1 MSPRPMAPS
10 GPPPAASASP
20 PTTTPHATPTTTPHA
35 TAGAS
40 LPLPLAG
47 EGRGEGRRTA
57 PPLTLGRDRGNRT
70 LRYLALAA
78 VAIVMLYPL
87 LWLVGASFKSNAEI
101 FSSAGFWPDRLDFGA
116 YAKGWKTSTEYTFAT
131 YFLNSFLITLPR
143 IVVTV
148 ISCVLVA
155 YAFAR
160 FEFWGRKLL
169 FSIMIATMMLP
180 LIVLRL
186 PQYLVFREIG
196 WLDSYL
202 PLIVP
207 SAFATDTFFV
217 FMLVQFLRGIPRDME
232 EAAQIDGCNALQ
244 LLWHI
249 IVPLL
254 KPAIIS
260 VIVFQFIWT
269 MNDFMGPLIYLA
281 SVEKYPVSLAL
292 KMSIGATEEV
302 EWANVIAIS
311 VVALIP
317 SVAVF
322 FAAQKHFIEG
332 ATSSG
337 VKG

>member
-1 MSPRPMAPS
+1 MSL
-10 GPPPAASASP
+10 GQL
-20 PTTTPHATPTTTPHA
+20 TP
-35 TAGAS
+35 GAERAN
-40 LPLPLAG
+40 LV
-47 EGRGEGRRTA
+47 
-57 PPLTLGRDRGNRT
+57 
-70 LRYLALAA
+70 LRYVALAS
-78 VAIVMLYPL
+78 VGIVMLYPL
-87 LWLVGASFKSNAEI
+87 IWLVGASFKSNAEI
-101 FSSAGFWPDRLDFGA
+101 FTEVGFWPSRFDFTA

-131 YFLNSFLITLPR
+131 YFLNSFAIVVPR
-143 IVVTV
+143 IIVTV

-160 FEFWGRKLL
+160 FEFWGKKFL
-169 FSIMIATMMLP
+169 FSIMVGTMMLP
-180 LIVLRL
+180 LIILRL
-186 PQYLVFREIG
+186 PQYLMFKELG

-202 PLIVP
+202 PLILP

-217 FMLVQFLRGIPRDME
+217 FMLVQFLRSIPRDME

-254 KPAIIS
+254 RPAIIS

-311 VVALIP
+311 VLALVP

-337 VKG
+337 IKG

>member
-1 MSPRPMAPS
+1 MSRSLDSS
-10 GPPPAASASP
+10 GLSDRASRAQTLVR
-20 PTTTPHATPTTTPHA
+20 TTLLL
-35 TAGAS
+35 S
-40 LPLPLAG
+40 V
-47 EGRGEGRRTA
+47 
-57 PPLTLGRDRGNRT
+57 
-70 LRYLALAA
+70 A
-78 VAIVMLYPL
+78 VVMLYPL
-87 LWLVGASFKSNAEI
+87 LWLIGASFKSNAQI
-101 FSSAGFWPDRLDFGA
+101 FSEVGFWPDSFDFGS

-131 YFLNSFLITLPR
+131 YFANSFLITVPR
-143 IVVTV
+143 IAVTV

-155 YAFAR
+155 YGFAR
-160 FEFWGRKLL
+160 FEFTGKKLL
-169 FSIMIATMMLP
+169 FGIMIGTMMLP
-180 LIVLRL
+180 MIVLRL
-186 PQYLVFREIG
+186 PQYLMFKEMG
-196 WLDSYL
+196 WLDTYL
-202 PLIVP
+202 PLIIP

-232 EAAQIDGCNALQ
+232 EAAVIDGCNSLQ

-317 SVAVF
+317 SVTVF
-322 FAAQKHFIEG
+322 FLAQRHFIEG
-332 ATSSG
+332 ASSSG
-337 VKG
+337 IKG

>member
-1 MSPRPMAPS
+1 MSAAMDTKERAP
-10 GPPPAASASP
+10 
-20 PTTTPHATPTTTPHA
+20 
-35 TAGAS
+35 
-40 LPLPLAG
+40 L
-47 EGRGEGRRTA
+47 
-57 PPLTLGRDRGNRT
+57 
-70 LRYLALAA
+70 LRYLILGCIAL
-78 VAIVMLYPL
+78 IMLYPL
-87 LWLVGASFKSNAEI
+87 IWLVGASFKSNTEI
-101 FSSAGFWPDRLDFGA
+101 FSSAGFLPNRLDFSA
-116 YAKGWKTSTEYTFAT
+116 YAAGWKTSTEYTFAT
-131 YFLNSFLITLPR
+131 YFLNSFLITVPK
-143 IVVTV
+143 IIVTV

-160 FEFWGRKLL
+160 FEFWGKKLM
-169 FSIMIATMMLP
+169 FGIMVSTMMLP
-180 LIVLRL
+180 LIILRM
-186 PQYLVFREIG
+186 PQYLMFREFG
-196 WLDSYL
+196 WLDTYL

-217 FMLVQFLRGIPRDME
+217 FMLVQFLRAIPRDME
-232 EAAQIDGCNALQ
+232 EAALIDGCNALQ

-281 SVEKYPVSLAL
+281 SVENYPVSLAL

-302 EWANVIAIS
+302 EWGHVIAIS
-311 VVALIP
+311 VVALLP
-317 SVAVF
+317 SIAVF

>member
-1 MSPRPMAPS
+1 MSGTSSDAMEQS
-10 GPPPAASASP
+10 G
-20 PTTTPHATPTTTPHA
+20 
-35 TAGAS
+35 
-40 LPLPLAG
+40 
-47 EGRGEGRRTA
+47 RT
-57 PPLTLGRDRGNRT
+57 RWV
-70 LRYLALAA
+70 RYLVLAL
-78 VAIVMLYPL
+78 VAFVMLYPL
-87 LWLVGASFKSNAEI
+87 LWLIGASFKSNQQI
-101 FSSAGFWPDRLDFGA
+101 FTEVGFWPQNIDFKA

-131 YFLNSFLITLPR
+131 YFLNSFLIAIPR
-143 IVVTV
+143 IIVTV

-160 FEFWGRKLL
+160 F
-169 FSIMIATMMLP
+169 
-180 LIVLRL
+180 
-186 PQYLVFREIG
+186 
-196 WLDSYL
+196 DSYL
-202 PLIVP
+202 PMIVP
-207 SAFATDTFFV
+207 SAFATDTFFI
-217 FMLVQFLRGIPRDME
+217 FMLVQFLRSIPRDME
-232 EAAQIDGCNALQ
+232 EAAQIDGCNSLQ

-249 IVPLL
+249 IVPML

-269 MNDFMGPLIYLA
+269 MNDFMSPLIYLA

-322 FAAQKHFIEG
+322 FAAQRHFIEG

-337 VKG
+337 IKG

>member
-1 MSPRPMAPS
+1 MSTAHADHAERSRALLR
-10 GPPPAASASP
+10 
-20 PTTTPHATPTTTPHA
+20 TTV
-35 TAGAS
+35 
-40 LPLPLAG
+40 LL
-47 EGRGEGRRTA
+47 
-57 PPLTLGRDRGNRT
+57 
-70 LRYLALAA
+70 A
-78 VAIVMLYPL
+78 VAVLMLYPL
-87 LWLVGASFKSNAEI
+87 LWLVGASFKTNTEI
-101 FSSAGFWPDRLDFGA
+101 FTEAGFWPSKFDFSA

-131 YFLNSFLITLPR
+131 YFLNSFLITVPR
-143 IVVTV
+143 IIVTV

-160 FEFWGRKLL
+160 FDFWGKKLL
-169 FSIMIATMMLP
+169 FGVMVGTMMLP

-186 PQYLVFREIG
+186 PQYLMFKELG
-196 WLDSYL
+196 WLDTYL

-232 EAAQIDGCNALQ
+232 EAALIDGCNAVQ
-244 LLWHI
+244 MLLYI

-260 VIVFQFIWT
+260 VVVFQFIWT
-269 MNDFMGPLIYLA
+269 MNDFMGPLIYLS

-322 FAAQKHFIEG
+322 FMAQKHFIEG
-332 ATSSG
+332 ASSSG
-337 VKG
+337 IKG

>member
-1 MSPRPMAPS
+1 MSTAHAEHAERSRALLR
-10 GPPPAASASP
+10 
-20 PTTTPHATPTTTPHA
+20 TTV
-35 TAGAS
+35 
-40 LPLPLAG
+40 LL
-47 EGRGEGRRTA
+47 
-57 PPLTLGRDRGNRT
+57 
-70 LRYLALAA
+70 A
-78 VAIVMLYPL
+78 VAVVMLYPL
-87 LWLVGASFKSNAEI
+87 LWLVGASFKSNTEI
-101 FSSAGFWPDRLDFGA
+101 FTEVGFWPSRLDFGS

-131 YFLNSFLITLPR
+131 YFLNSFLITVPR

-160 FEFWGRKLL
+160 FEFWGKKLL
-169 FSIMIATMMLP
+169 FSIMVGTMMLP

-186 PQYLVFREIG
+186 PQYLMFKEIG

-232 EAAQIDGCNALQ
+232 EAALIDGCNAVQMLV
-244 LLWHI
+244 HI

-260 VIVFQFIWT
+260 VVVFQFIWT
-269 MNDFMGPLIYLA
+269 MNDFMGPLIYLS

-322 FAAQKHFIEG
+322 FMAQKHFIEG
-332 ATSSG
+332 ASSSG
-337 VKG
+337 IKG

>member
-1 MSPRPMAPS
+1 MSTA
-10 GPPPAASASP
+10 
-20 PTTTPHATPTTTPHA
+20 HAEHA
-35 TAGAS
+35 ERS
-40 LPLPLAG
+40 
-47 EGRGEGRRTA
+47 
-57 PPLTLGRDRGNRT
+57 RT
-70 LRYLALAA
+70 LLRTTALLA
-78 VAIVMLYPL
+78 VAVVMLYPL
-87 LWLVGASFKSNAEI
+87 LWLVGASFKTNTEI
-101 FSSAGFWPDRLDFGA
+101 FTEVGFWPSRFDFGGFV
-116 YAKGWKTSTEYTFAT
+116 KGWKTSTEYTFAT
-131 YFLNSFLITLPR
+131 YFLNSFLITVPR
-143 IVVTV
+143 IIVTV

-160 FEFWGRKLL
+160 FEFYGKKLL
-169 FSIMIATMMLP
+169 FSIMVGTMMLP

-186 PQYLVFREIG
+186 PQYLMFKEIG
-196 WLDSYL
+196 WLDTYL

-232 EAAQIDGCNALQ
+232 EAALIDGCNALQ
-244 LLWHI
+244 MLIYI

-269 MNDFMGPLIYLA
+269 MNDFMGPLIYLS

-322 FAAQKHFIEG
+322 FMAQKHFIEG
-332 ATSSG
+332 ASSSG
-337 VKG
+337 IKG

>member
-1 MSPRPMAPS
+1 MSGYASSPS
-10 GPPPAASASP
+10 STDPSSTRVPW
-20 PTTTPHATPTTTPHA
+20 
-35 TAGAS
+35 
-40 LPLPLAG
+40 
-47 EGRGEGRRTA
+47 
-57 PPLTLGRDRGNRT
+57 
-70 LRYLALAA
+70 LRYLALGA
-78 VAIVMLYPL
+78 VSLVMLYPL
-87 LWLVGASFKSNAEI
+87 IWLIGATFKSNAEI
-101 FSSAGFWPDRLDFGA
+101 FTEIGFIPSRLSFEA

-160 FEFWGRKLL
+160 FEFFAKKTL
-169 FSIMIATMMLP
+169 FAVMVGTMMLP

-186 PQYLVFREIG
+186 PQYLMFREVG
-196 WLDSYL
+196 MLDSYW
-202 PLIVP
+202 PLILP

-232 EAAQIDGCNALQ
+232 EAAMIDGCNAIQ
-244 LLWHI
+244 MLWHI

-317 SVAVF
+317 SVLVF

-337 VKG
+337 IKG

>member
-1 MSPRPMAPS
+1 MS
-10 GPPPAASASP
+10 AASSDAMEQS
-20 PTTTPHATPTTTPHA
+20 
-35 TAGAS
+35 
-40 LPLPLAG
+40 
-47 EGRGEGRRTA
+47 GRTRW
-57 PPLTLGRDRGNRT
+57 
-70 LRYLALAA
+70 LRYLVLAL
-78 VAIVMLYPL
+78 VAFVMLYPL
-87 LWLVGASFKSNAEI
+87 LWLIGASFKSNQQI
-101 FSSAGFWPDRLDFGA
+101 FTEVGFWPQNIDFKA

-131 YFLNSFLITLPR
+131 YFLNSFLIAIPR
-143 IVVTV
+143 IIVTV

-160 FEFWGRKLL
+160 IDFWGKKFL
-169 FSIMIATMMLP
+169 FSVMVATMMLP

-186 PQYLVFREIG
+186 PQYLVFRELG

-202 PLIVP
+202 PMIVP
-207 SAFATDTFFV
+207 SAFATDTFFI
-217 FMLVQFLRGIPRDME
+217 FMLVQFLRSIPRDME
-232 EAAQIDGCNALQ
+232 EAAQIDGCNSLQ

-249 IVPLL
+249 IVPML

-269 MNDFMGPLIYLA
+269 MNDFMSPLIYLA

-322 FAAQKHFIEG
+322 FAAQRHFIEG

-337 VKG
+337 IKG

>member
-1 MSPRPMAPS
+1 MSTAHAEHAERS
-10 GPPPAASASP
+10 RVLLR
-20 PTTTPHATPTTTPHA
+20 TTV
-35 TAGAS
+35 
-40 LPLPLAG
+40 LL
-47 EGRGEGRRTA
+47 
-57 PPLTLGRDRGNRT
+57 
-70 LRYLALAA
+70 A
-78 VAIVMLYPL
+78 VAVVMLYPL
-87 LWLVGASFKSNAEI
+87 LWLVGASFKSNTEI
-101 FSSAGFWPDRLDFGA
+101 FTEVGFLPSRLDFGS

-131 YFLNSFLITLPR
+131 YFLNSFLITVPR

-160 FEFWGRKLL
+160 FEFWGKKLL
-169 FSIMIATMMLP
+169 FSIMVGTMMLP

-186 PQYLVFREIG
+186 PQYLMFKEIG

-232 EAAQIDGCNALQ
+232 EAALIDGCNAVQMLV
-244 LLWHI
+244 HI

-254 KPAIIS
+254 KPAIVS
-260 VIVFQFIWT
+260 VVVFQFIWT
-269 MNDFMGPLIYLA
+269 MNDFMGPLIYLS

-322 FAAQKHFIEG
+322 FMAQKYFIEG
-332 ATSSG
+332 ASSSG
-337 VKG
+337 IKG

>member
-1 MSPRPMAPS
+1 MSTAHAEHAERS
-10 GPPPAASASP
+10 RVLLR
-20 PTTTPHATPTTTPHA
+20 TTV
-35 TAGAS
+35 
-40 LPLPLAG
+40 LL
-47 EGRGEGRRTA
+47 
-57 PPLTLGRDRGNRT
+57 
-70 LRYLALAA
+70 A
-78 VAIVMLYPL
+78 VAVLMLYPL
-87 LWLVGASFKSNAEI
+87 LWLVGASFKTNTEI
-101 FSSAGFWPDRLDFGA
+101 FTEVGFWPSKFDFSA

-131 YFLNSFLITLPR
+131 YFLNSFLITVPR
-143 IVVTV
+143 IIVTV

-160 FEFWGRKLL
+160 FEFWGKKLL
-169 FSIMIATMMLP
+169 FSIMVGTMMLP

-186 PQYLVFREIG
+186 PQYLMFKEMG

-232 EAAQIDGCNALQ
+232 EAALIDGCNAVQ
-244 LLWHI
+244 MLLYI

-260 VIVFQFIWT
+260 VVVFQFIWT
-269 MNDFMGPLIYLA
+269 MNDFMGPLIYLS

-322 FAAQKHFIEG
+322 FMAQKHFIEG
-332 ATSSG
+332 ASSSG
-337 VKG
+337 IKG

>member
-1 MSPRPMAPS
+1 MS
-10 GPPPAASASP
+10 AALDDRADRVQVLVR
-20 PTTTPHATPTTTPHA
+20 TT
-35 TAGAS
+35 
-40 LPLPLAG
+40 LLL
-47 EGRGEGRRTA
+47 
-57 PPLTLGRDRGNRT
+57 
-70 LRYLALAA
+70 A
-78 VAIVMLYPL
+78 VAVVMLYPL
-87 LWLVGASFKSNAEI
+87 LWLVGASFKSNTQI
-101 FSSAGFWPDRLDFGA
+101 FSEVGFWPDRLDFAA

-131 YFLNSFLITLPR
+131 YFANSFLITIPR
-143 IVVTV
+143 IAVTV
-148 ISCVLVA
+148 VSCVLVA

-160 FEFWGRKLL
+160 FDFWGKRFL
-169 FSIMIATMMLP
+169 FAVMVGTMMLP

-186 PQYLVFREIG
+186 PQYLMFKSLG
-196 WLDSYL
+196 WLDTYL
-202 PLIVP
+202 PLILP

-232 EAAQIDGCNALQ
+232 EAAVIDGCNALQ

-269 MNDFMGPLIYLA
+269 MNDFMGPLVYLA

-322 FAAQKHFIEG
+322 FMAQRHFIEG
-332 ATSSG
+332 ASSSG
-337 VKG
+337 IKG

>member
-1 MSPRPMAPS
+1 MSAHVMRPVITAEAIAQQTRRRER
-10 GPPPAASASP
+10 AA
-20 PTTTPHATPTTTPHA
+20 
-35 TAGAS
+35 
-40 LPLPLAG
+40 LV
-47 EGRGEGRRTA
+47 
-57 PPLTLGRDRGNRT
+57 
-70 LRYLALAA
+70 LRYVALSA
-78 VAIVMLYPL
+78 VGFVMLYPI

-101 FSSAGFWPDRLDFGA
+101 LSEIGFWPSHFDFSA
-116 YAKGWKTSTEYTFAT
+116 YAKGWKTSSEYTFAT
-131 YFLNSFLITLPR
+131 YFLNSFLIVVPR
-143 IVVTV
+143 IIVTV

-160 FEFWGRKLL
+160 WEFPGRKFL
-169 FSIMIATMMLP
+169 FSVMVTTIMLP
-180 LIVLRL
+180 HIILRI
-186 PQYLVFREIG
+186 PQYLMFKEFG

-202 PLIVP
+202 PLIIP

-232 EAAQIDGCNALQ
+232 EAAVIDGCNPLQ
-244 LLWHI
+244 LLWFV

-254 KPAIIS
+254 KPAIVS

-269 MNDFMGPLIYLA
+269 MNDFMGPLIYLS

-292 KMSIGATEEV
+292 KMTIGATEEV
-302 EWANVIAIS
+302 EWASAIAIS

-337 VKG
+337 IKG

>member
-1 MSPRPMAPS
+1 MTSSQDR
-10 GPPPAASASP
+10 AAK
-20 PTTTPHATPTTTPHA
+20 
-35 TAGAS
+35 
-40 LPLPLAG
+40 L
-47 EGRGEGRRTA
+47 
-57 PPLTLGRDRGNRT
+57 
-70 LRYLALAA
+70 LRYTALLA
-78 VAIVMLYPL
+78 VAVVMLYPL
-87 LWLVGASFKSNAEI
+87 LWLVGATFKSNQQI
-101 FSSAGFWPDRLDFGA
+101 FSEIGFWPDKFEVGA

-131 YFLNSFLITLPR
+131 YFLNSLLIVVPR
-143 IVVTV
+143 IIVTV

-160 FEFWGRKLL
+160 FEFFGKKLL
-169 FSIMIATMMLP
+169 FGVMVSTMMLP
-180 LIVLRL
+180 LIILRL
-186 PQYLVFREIG
+186 PQYLMFRELG
-196 WLDSYL
+196 WLDTYL
-202 PLIVP
+202 PLILP

-232 EAAQIDGCNALQ
+232 EAAMIDGCNSLQ

-249 IVPLL
+249 IMPLL

-260 VIVFQFIWT
+260 VVVFQFIWT

-311 VVALIP
+311 VVALVP

-322 FAAQKHFIEG
+322 FMAQRHFIEG
-332 ATSSG
+332 AASSG
-337 VKG
+337 IKG

>member
-1 MSPRPMAPS
+1 MSAVP
-10 GPPPAASASP
+10 
-20 PTTTPHATPTTTPHA
+20 
-35 TAGAS
+35 AS
-40 LPLPLAG
+40 LPPATAAAPTADAG
-47 EGRGEGRRTA
+47 TRGK
-57 PPLTLGRDRGNRT
+57 LL
-70 LRYLALAA
+70 LRYTALLA
-78 VAIVMLYPL
+78 VAVVMLYPL

-101 FSSAGFWPDRLDFGA
+101 FTEVGFWPSRFSVDS
-116 YAKGWKTSTEYTFAT
+116 YVEGWKTSTEYTFAT
-131 YFLNSFLITLPR
+131 YFLNSFLITIPR
-143 IVVTV
+143 IIVTV

-160 FEFWGRKLL
+160 FEFWGKKFL
-169 FSIMIATMMLP
+169 FAVMVGTMMLP

-186 PQYLVFREIG
+186 PQYLMFKELG
-196 WLDSYL
+196 WLDTYL
-202 PLIVP
+202 PLILP

-232 EAAQIDGCNALQ
+232 EAALIDGCNALQ

-302 EWANVIAIS
+302 EWAKVIAIS

-322 FAAQKHFIEG
+322 FMAQKHFIEG
-332 ATSSG
+332 ASSSG
-337 VKG
+337 IKG